1 MCGICG
7 FFDISASTAPAE
19 LDGIVTRMAAAIA
32 HRGPDDSGTW
42 SDASRGLALGH
53 RRLSIIDL
61 SPAGHQPMSSS
72 DGRFVIVFNGEVYN
86 FRALREELE
95 ILGRRFTGHSDT
107 EVMLEAFCEWGI
119 DASIRR
125 FRGMF
130 AFAVFDTQSEELH
143 LCRDRMG
150 EKPLYYG
157 WAGNCFLFASE
168 LKAIEKHPAFHGE
181 VSREAL
187 WLLTRYS
194 YIPAPH
200 SIYRGIVKL
209 KPGMK
214 VTTKLKAA
222 RCGELPVPEAFWSLG
237 DHIPKNGAPSIHED
251 TAAISSLDELLG
263 ESVSQQMVAD
273 VPVGA
278 FLSGGV
284 DSSLVVALMQSRS
297 SRSVKTF
304 TIGFEIPEYNEA
316 KFAKAV
322 AEHLGTDHTELYVTD
337 KTARDLVS
345 QLPSIYDEPF
355 ADQSQVPTLLLSQ
368 LTRQHVTVSLSGD
381 GGDELFGGY
390 TRYIRATKLWADLS
404 RIPLPVRRLVGSAA
418 AAIPKNCWNLSA
430 DWLFSLIG
438 KRHLT
443 GRLGNR
449 VHRFASNWLIRDFDE
464 CAFGMSRF
472 WGDVALNVPSEARD
486 LPALLGNPPLSDP
499 VARMMYF
506 DSLSYLPD
514 DILVKVD
521 RAAMSV
527 SLESRIPL
535 LDHKVVEFAWSLP
548 GNMKIRN
555 GQGKW
560 LLRQVLDK
568 YVPRKLIER
577 PKRGFAAPVGQW
589 LRGALRDW
597 GHSLLSETRL
607 RGEGYFDSKQV
618 SDKWAEH
625 LSGKQDW
632 GALLWPILMFQAWHS
647 R

>member
-95 ILGRRFTGHSDT
+95 TLGRRFTGHSDT

-214 VTTKLKAA
+214 VTTKLKAV

-514 DILVKVD
+514 DILLKVD

-548 GNMKIRN
+548 GNMKIRD